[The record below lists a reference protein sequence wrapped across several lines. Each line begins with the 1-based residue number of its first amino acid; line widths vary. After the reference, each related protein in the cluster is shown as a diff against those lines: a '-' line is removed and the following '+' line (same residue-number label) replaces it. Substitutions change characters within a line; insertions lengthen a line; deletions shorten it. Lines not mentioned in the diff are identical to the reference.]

1 MGMIIVLKQ
10 YECLPRWNVARNMA
24 SHFKIGSLMRAN
36 DGGIDLNMHWYK
48 YGMYDSMSM

>member
-1 MGMIIVLKQ
+1 MVLCENNTVPSTMEFGTNWSFSFQ
-10 YECLPRWNVARNMA
+10 M
-24 SHFKIGSLMRAN
+24 GSLMRAY